1 MRDLVQYSGAHKTR
15 KLNPHGIGHE
25 LNIELNSVGQ
35 KNGKINFKSCTIIN
49 RSQKSK
55 SK

>member
-35 KNGKINFKSCTIIN
+35 KKMAKLVLSHVQ
-49 RSQKSK
+49 S
-55 SK
+55 